1 VNNRK
6 VTWIKKN
13 IDRALLSNNFHHSL
27 GSAMSFFTVND
38 YKAAIVDILNGNYKK
53 DELVDEVEDDFVEDL
68 TDYDGIVI
76 PGGFSYGDYLRAGA
90 IASNTPVVEGVKA
103 LVKEEKP
110 VLGICNGAQIL
121 GEIGLIP
128 GLFITNEV
136 PKFNCEWSKLKVANN
151 KTPFTKNFEKGQVI
165 DIPIA
170 HAEGRF
176 YTQDIDLMKDQ
187 DQIVLQFAEENPNGS
202 MEAITGVCDES
213 GLVLAMMPHPERA
226 TTKLLGSDNGL
237 EFFKGMLDSI

>member
-1 VNNRK
+1 MSIGIIRFPGTNCDRDVYQAIELAGGKAEYIWWNNE
-6 VTWIKKN
+6 N
-13 IDRALLSNNFHHSL
+13 
-27 GSAMSFFTVND
+27 
-38 YKAAIVDILNGNYKK
+38 
-53 DELVDEVEDDFVEDL
+53 L

-90 IASNTPVVEGVKA
+90 IASNTPVINGVKA

-136 PKFNCEWSKLKVANN
+136 PKFNCEWVDLKVSTTR
-151 KTPFTKNFEKGQVI
+151 TPFTKNFKKDQTVK
-165 DIPIA
+165 IPIA

-176 YTQDIDLMKDQ
+176 YTKDIDLLKDQ
-187 DQIVLQFAEENPNGS
+187 DQIVLQFKDKNPNGS
-202 MEAITGVCDES
+202 MEAITSVCDES
-213 GLVLAMMPHPERA
+213 GLVCAMMPHPERA
-226 TTKLLGSDNGL
+226 TSNILGSSDGL
-237 EFFKGMLDSI
+237 EFFKGILNNI